1 MPGMDGLEAIKRIRA
16 QNLIDVPI
24 VAVTALAMEGDR
36 EKCLAAGANEYLSKP
51 IKLKQLATLIQQFL

>member
-1 MPGMDGLEAIKRIRA
+1 
-16 QNLIDVPI
+16 LIDVPI